1 MLRSIEVIVTMCQ
14 RNQARRQFRAAL
26 ISFLGLCLAGPAA
39 ASSHRLSSKKAAQQ
53 KSQGDEAARS
63 KGKESVVVQATPVE
77 PAPGPPADSVTDG
90 SVTISGRTIAYRA
103 VAGTIT
109 VAATDQQDALLGL
122 DGKRLSDTGEKPLD
136 PQKPEEAPPTARMF
150 YAAYFQKGAPVESR
164 PVTFFYNGGPGSS
177 TMWLHMGSFGP
188 RRVITADTQHGAAA
202 PYTISNNQ
210 YSLLDVTDLV
220 FIDAP
225 GTGFSRLMGKD
236 KEKAFW
242 GTDQDAH
249 AFERFIRRFLT
260 KHQRWN
266 SPKYL
271 FGESYG
277 TPRSAVLSAM
287 LQNVDLNGIVL
298 LSAILSFDNSVDGP
312 RWNPGVDQ
320 AYALALPTYAASA
333 FYHHRLSS
341 QPPALEPFLA
351 EVQKYALG
359 EYMNALLQGSEL
371 GETEKQAVAA
381 KLHDYTGLPVAYI
394 LKSNLRMSGGAFS
407 KNLQDPEGLTT
418 GRLDTRYQGPDL
430 NPLSE
435 EAEYDPQSV
444 AISSAYTTAIN
455 RYMRT
460 ELKYGENQTY
470 KPSAYGDGNFSWDL
484 RHQAP
489 GGPPVGQGES
499 GTNVM
504 PDLAYTLKLN
514 PKMKVLL
521 AGGYYDLA
529 TPFFEGIYEMRHLPI
544 PHSLQSNISY
554 RYYQA
559 GHMVY
564 VNEGVLRQFHDDVAA
579 FIRGSEIEEGK

>member
-1 MLRSIEVIVTMCQ
+1 MNRGRSRMRFQ
-14 RNQARRQFRAAL
+14 SAAITL
-26 ISFLGLCLAGPAA
+26 AWAFGWHGL
-39 ASSHRLSSKKAAQQ
+39 AAQP
-53 KSQGDEAARS
+53 KTDP
-63 KGKESVVVQATPVE
+63 GKKEEKVAVSGTPLSPPQV
-77 PAPGPPADSVTDG
+77 APVDSTTDG
-90 SVTISGRTIAYRA
+90 TVVIAGQSIAYRA
-103 VAGTIT
+103 VAGVI
-109 VAATDQQDALLGL
+109 VVGATNQQDALLGL

-136 PQKPEEAPPTARMF
+136 PEKPDEAPPTARMF
-150 YAAYFQKGAPVESR
+150 YAAYFKKGVAPETR

-188 RRVITADTQHGAAA
+188 KRVVTTDTQHDPAA
-202 PYTISNNQ
+202 PYRILNND
-210 YSLLDVTDLV
+210 YSLLDVSDLV

-225 GTGFSRLMGKD
+225 GTGFSRIMGKD
-236 KEKAFW
+236 AEKAFW

-260 KHQRWN
+260 KHERWN

-333 FYHHRLSS
+333 YYHHKLST
-341 QPPALEPFLA
+341 QPAALEPFLS
-351 EVQKYALG
+351 EVEKFSLG
-359 EYMNALLQGSEL
+359 EYMTALLAGSDLQEAQ
-371 GETEKQAVAA
+371 KQSVAA
-381 KLHDYTGLPVAYI
+381 KLHDYTGLPVAYL
-394 LKSNLRMSGGAFS
+394 LKSNLRVSGGAFS

-418 GRLDTRYQGPDL
+418 GRLDTRFAGPDF

-435 EAEYDPQSV
+435 EADYDPQSV
-444 AISSAYTTAIN
+444 AVSSAYTTAIN
-455 RYMRT
+455 QYLRT
-460 ELKYGENQTY
+460 DLKYGDNQTY
-470 KPSAYGDGNFSWDL
+470 KPSVYSDGNFKWDL

-489 GGPPVGQGES
+489 GGPPIGEGEA

-504 PDLAYTLKLN
+504 PDLARAMKQN

-521 AGGYYDLA
+521 TGGYYDLA
-529 TPFFEGIYEMRHLPI
+529 TPFFEGIFEMHHLPI
-544 PHSLQSNISY
+544 PQNLQLNISY
-554 RYYQA
+554 RYYAA

-564 VNEGVLRQFHDDVAA
+564 VNEGVLKQFHDDVAS
-579 FIRGSEIEEGK
+579 FIRGTERQLEGTR